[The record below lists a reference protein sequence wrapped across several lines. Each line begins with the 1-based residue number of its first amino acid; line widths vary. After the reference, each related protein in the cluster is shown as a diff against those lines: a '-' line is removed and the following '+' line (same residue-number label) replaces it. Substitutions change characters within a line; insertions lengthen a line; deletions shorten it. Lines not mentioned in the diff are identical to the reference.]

1 MDETERE
8 ELKEA
13 YRKEKD
19 PRVVARMLAVHMVYV
34 RKAGIDET
42 AAHLMRSARWVRN
55 WLHRY
60 DEGGLDGLRDLPRS
74 GRPRRIPRE
83 TIEQIVNKTVQL
95 KCTPAGLQKRIH
107 EETGTKLHIT
117 YIRKIMC
124 MYDLSPKES
133 QRVHINRASKKA
145 VQNWQYR
152 FKKQIPRLE
161 KDGFIPV
168 MGDEAFFIHDT
179 VSGRKYWSPRGKR
192 IAVPYTGS
200 HKKVTVY
207 GAIAKDGKQFFRTY
221 DRFDAPTFI
230 EYLKAMQRHFGK
242 VVAVV
247 DRASPHRAKS
257 VKELLRENKNIKI
270 IYLPKGS
277 LYLNAVEECWH
288 QGKRVLLVS
297 EYYKTFTD
305 MCSAIST
312 YYRTARF
319 TLDILKFANRK
330 AALFCTNL

>member
-107 EETGTKLHIT
+107 EETDTKLHIT

-133 QRVHINRASKKA
+133 QRVHINRAGKKA

-277 LYLNAVEECWH
+277 PYLNAVEECWH

-305 MCSAIST
+305 MCSAISA

>member
-19 PRVVARMLAVHMVYV
+19 PMVAARMLAVHMVYV

-60 DEGGLDGLRDLPRS
+60 DEGGLEGLRDLPRS

-83 TIEQIVNKTVQL
+83 TIEQIINKTVQP

-133 QRVHINRASKKA
+133 QRVHINRAGKKA

-152 FKKQIPRLE
+152 FKKQVPRLE

-168 MGDEAFFIHDT
+168 MGMRRFSYTTRCPDASIGRHEE
-179 VSGRKYWSPRGKR
+179 SG
-192 IAVPYTGS
+192 
-200 HKKVTVY
+200 
-207 GAIAKDGKQFFRTY
+207 
-221 DRFDAPTFI
+221 
-230 EYLKAMQRHFGK
+230 
-242 VVAVV
+242 
-247 DRASPHRAKS
+247 
-257 VKELLRENKNIKI
+257 
-270 IYLPKGS
+270 
-277 LYLNAVEECWH
+277 
-288 QGKRVLLVS
+288 
-297 EYYKTFTD
+297 
-305 MCSAIST
+305 
-312 YYRTARF
+312 
-319 TLDILKFANRK
+319 
-330 AALFCTNL
+330 

>member
-1 MDETERE
+1 
-8 ELKEA
+8 
-13 YRKEKD
+13 
-19 PRVVARMLAVHMVYV
+19 
-34 RKAGIDET
+34 
-42 AAHLMRSARWVRN
+42 
-55 WLHRY
+55 
-60 DEGGLDGLRDLPRS
+60 
-74 GRPRRIPRE
+74 
-83 TIEQIVNKTVQL
+83 
-95 KCTPAGLQKRIH
+95 
-107 EETGTKLHIT
+107 
-117 YIRKIMC
+117 MC

-133 QRVHINRASKKA
+133 QRVHINRAGKKA

-152 FKKQIPRLE
+152 FKKQVPRLE

-179 VSGRKYWSPRGKR
+179 VSGRKYWPLRGKR

-247 DRASPHRAKS
+247 DRASPHRAKL
-257 VKELLRENKNIKI
+257 VRKLLRENKNIKI

-277 LYLNAVEECWH
+277 PYLNAVEECWH

-319 TLDILKFANRK
+319 TLDHTQVCQQKSGIVLHELMIAAILRFHADPTLRGIVRLYLRFISLCRTLTSAYWNRSQLVK
-330 AALFCTNL
+330 KQCNP